1 MKKLF
6 ISLLMAFSLLF
17 TASLAKAD
25 DFDAPAKH
33 AIAVEATTGKIL
45 YEKDASTPDG
55 VASMTK
61 ILTVYMVYKAI
72 DEGKLSWNS
81 KVKISDYAYD
91 LTTNYEASN
100 VPMDAREYTVKE
112 LVNAALIASANSAA
126 IALAEKLG
134 GDEAAKAL
142 IEEIAADIIPI
153 DGLIAFAGSEDGKK
167 IFGAEKAAGIEAHAK
182 KIKAEGARFC
192 DCPACTAVAAILA
205 DKADLYAPTYSLTWT
220 VTDDM
225 TAKRIGS
232 AGSKILS
239 TPNMVALMEDA
250 ALELAK
256 SYLEEGQTT
265 VGAEIHC
272 RHLAPTPVGMKVTAT
287 AKLRSIE
294 RRKLWFDIEVNDE
307 KGKCGEGSH
316 LRVIVNS
323 KAMSEKAEKKA
334 E

>member
-1 MKKLF
+1 MSK
-6 ISLLMAFSLLF
+6 I
-17 TASLAKAD
+17 
-25 DFDAPAKH
+25 
-33 AIAVEATTGKIL
+33 EAMI
-45 YEKDASTPDG
+45 E
-55 VASMTK
+55 
-61 ILTVYMVYKAI
+61 
-72 DEGKLSWNS
+72 
-81 KVKISDYAYD
+81 KVK
-91 LTTNYEASN
+91 
-100 VPMDAREYTVKE
+100 
-112 LVNAALIASANSAA
+112 ALINAPSCCAEAKEAANKWLEAVNT
-126 IALAEKLG
+126 EKQ
-134 GDEAAKAL
+134 DEAAKAL

-153 DGLIAFAGSEDGKK
+153 DGLI
-167 IFGAEKAAGIEAHAK
+167 AK